1 MWLRIVIC
9 STPSKKMFPNIKGNY
24 LPDLKFSTI
33 LLFYSKLF
41 KKITVCCN
49 ITKILQLTQKTLW
62 SRWKFTSLEHICN
75 ISRWKFTIWEHICNI
90 KSMKCWCL
98 EWKRDTEKSIKRMN
112 SRKRGK
118 DVNKCVT
125 KENIFCIVI
134 KHIKNTRHS

>member
-33 LLFYSKLF
+33 LLFYSKLL

-75 ISRWKFTIWEHICNI
+75 I

-112 SRKRGK
+112 SKKRGK
-118 DVNKCVT
+118 DLNKCFT

-134 KHIKNTRHS
+134 KHIKNTWHS